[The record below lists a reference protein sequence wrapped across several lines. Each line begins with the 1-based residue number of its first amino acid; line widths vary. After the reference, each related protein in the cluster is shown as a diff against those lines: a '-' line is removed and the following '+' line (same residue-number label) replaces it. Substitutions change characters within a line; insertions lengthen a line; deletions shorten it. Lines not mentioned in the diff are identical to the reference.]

1 MDGRGKADPLG
12 GDPGKD
18 QMNPLWGILRGLD
31 LTQAFKTKGD
41 LTRWSAK
48 RTVGGLI
55 ASTACYDIIENGI
68 TWPSVLL
75 CAVAIIPLCIS
86 LGRDS

>member
-1 MDGRGKADPLG
+1 
-12 GDPGKD
+12 
-18 QMNPLWGILRGLD
+18 MNPLWGILRGLD

-86 LGRDS
+86 LGRDY